1 MHGRDRCALKEVK
14 KPSVIPVYG
23 IAAVFLVYNLLFPM
37 YKLWHLLLCT
47 ALAAA
52 AYAVLRKVCP
62 PEVTWVKEPEPEPDT
77 GNAELDAAIRQG
89 RAAAAEIRALD
100 EAIPDAALSA
110 SLASIASLVD
120 AIFAQVEKEPDKLPK
135 IRRMMAYYLPTTLK
149 LVRKYKELQN
159 EAALPNV
166 NTMLGEIAAAV
177 KTVEGALR
185 RQLDSLYEH
194 DVVDITADIQVL
206 ERILESQGLTGESV
220 FEVEKEK

>member
-1 MHGRDRCALKEVK
+1 M
-14 KPSVIPVYG
+14 
-23 IAAVFLVYNLLFPM
+23 
-37 YKLWHLLLCT
+37 T
-47 ALAAA
+47 
-52 AYAVLRKVCP
+52 
-62 PEVTWVKEPEPEPDT
+62 EPEREPDT
-77 GNAELDAAIRQG
+77 GNAELAAAIRQG

-120 AIFAQVEKEPDKLPK
+120 ANFAQVEKEPDKLPK

-166 NTMLGEIAAAV
+166 KTMLGAIAAAV

-194 DVVDITADIQVL
+194 DVVDITTDIQVL

>member
-1 MHGRDRCALKEVK
+1 MKEVK

-23 IAAVFLVYNLLFPM
+23 IAAVFLVYNLLFHM
-37 YKLWHLLLCT
+37 YKLWHLLLCA

-62 PEVTWVKEPEPEPDT
+62 PEVTWVKEPEPDT

-166 NTMLGEIAAAV
+166 KTMLDEIAAAV